1 MPAATQPHLRPP
13 LDRDLT
19 SSAPARTRSR
29 TGNLLSTGS
38 KLVKRAVR
46 ESRFVP
52 MEDFDLARPTV
63 ELLGGV
69 GGGGTSFDAPR
80 RSVETA
86 RSEQEPL
93 VEPREVGELAWY
105 NEHIPTGGLE
115 PQPYAR
121 EPQYLLS
128 YSHSSL
134 NWEAL
139 AASLLSSTAHGS
151 FVSASSNSSGKIP
164 RHVLDL
170 GCGPTPFWIMAQA
183 VEPGWEKTQ
192 FVGLDVA
199 PTSATIPL
207 SDSYDERVSFIQ
219 HALPERLPFQDASF
233 DHVRLSFVNL
243 ALREQDWQTVC
254 EEALRVLAPGKT
266 LEIVESDHQ
275 VLRHRPDPPLDAAD
289 AVDLLFADILADQF
303 VNPRPL
309 TLLPSTLI
317 MSGASA
323 LRSTGRIS
331 LDMSA
336 PDDDVS
342 PAPRPAAEPV
352 HALEPLARYVS
363 GRTSTSSALRTH
375 ETPVLLHAYAD
386 RWASSSLGLA
396 KAAVGAR
403 RRARSVSSRQRSSLA
418 SGSSAAER
426 TERHEIEA
434 VEDVVHAW
442 ADDLRSRADLASLV
456 TSRLGWEPPF
466 DVALASSLEAALETG
481 RAGLREVER
490 HRALHEDVFGEPD
503 VELER
508 RWQQMDFARRDAEAD
523 LAIVK
528 ARLEGCE
535 KEQQQG
541 LGSLDFEVFVVN
553 APTE

>member
-1 MPAATQPHLRPP
+1 MAAVAIPQLHPAA
-13 LDRDLT
+13 RDT

-52 MEDFDLARPTV
+52 TEEFDLGRSTV
-63 ELLGGV
+63 ELLGSSS
-69 GGGGTSFDAPR
+69 GGGATSFESPR
-80 RSVETA
+80 RSIDTA
-86 RSEQEPL
+86 RSEQEPG
-93 VEPREVGELAWY
+93 VQSRDVGELAWY
-105 NEHIPTGGLE
+105 DEHIPTGGLE
-115 PQPYAR
+115 AQPYAR

-128 YSHSSL
+128 YSRSSL

-139 AASLLSSTAHGS
+139 VGSLLSATAQGS
-151 FVSASSNSSGKIP
+151 LAHASSSSSDKAP

-183 VEPGWEKTQ
+183 IEPGWEKTQ

-207 SDSYDERVSFIQ
+207 PASYDERVSFIQ
-219 HALPERLPFQDASF
+219 HALPERLPFQDDSF

-243 ALREQDWQTVC
+243 ALREQDWQVVC
-254 EEALRVLAPGKT
+254 EEALRVLVPGST
-266 LEIVESDHQ
+266 LEIVESDHHA
-275 VLRHRPDPPLDAAD
+275 LRHRPDPSIDSTDP
-289 AVDLLFADILADQF
+289 VDLLFADVLADRF

-317 MSGASA
+317 MSGATT

-331 LDMSA
+331 LSMPA
-336 PDDDVS
+336 PVNDVS
-342 PAPRPAAEPV
+342 PSPDSASRPAAA
-352 HALEPLARYVS
+352 HEPLARYVS
-363 GRTSTSSALRTH
+363 GRSSTSTAMHTH
-375 ETPVLLHAYAD
+375 ETAVVLHAYAD

-403 RRARSVSSRQRSSLA
+403 RRARSVSGRQGSSLQ
-418 SGSSAAER
+418 SDTSAAER
-426 TERHEIEA
+426 DMQHDIEA

-442 ADDLRSRADLASLV
+442 ADDLRSRANLASLV
-456 TSRLGWEPPF
+456 TSRLGWEPAF
-466 DVALASSLEAALETG
+466 DVALAASLETALETSS
-481 RAGLREVER
+481 AGLREVET

-523 LAIVK
+523 LAVVRS
-528 ARLEGCE
+528 RLEHSSE
-535 KEQQQG
+535 HEDI
-541 LGSLDFEVFVVN
+541 LGGLDFEVFVTN
-553 APTE
+553 APVSR